1 MTSPR
6 SLALALSFA
15 VAAASA
21 VACDPSER
29 LPARSAKCPPCP
41 PPPEP
46 AYQAVVVG
54 TIGKMHMVE
63 SRYPLSRLG
72 DVLTSFNPELVLV
85 AVRVDAFREN
95 RLEDASFE
103 MTYVTHLARQHG
115 AAVEPVDYFRDQD
128 LGAAPTPVEP
138 WDAAEIAKRETDVLG
153 AAQVYTFENANGP
166 ELLQKVLLANAAN
179 ARYRNGDPVG
189 ARRRGWIEQLTVS
202 AIARHDRP
210 KRVLAFV
217 DVLDRATAGGALAS
231 TGYTAKQPADV
242 IAKSKETMIGDVPPE
257 VLAAY
262 KTQLDHAK
270 ERAEKSTGG
279 EQAFWNEKKQV
290 LSVVVDRRAACCVT
304 QSALGASAK

>member
-1 MTSPR
+1 MNRAR
-6 SLALALSFA
+6 SLAIFGAL
-15 VAAASA
+15 VLCAA
-21 VACDPSER
+21 ACDPSER
-29 LPARSAKCPPCP
+29 LPARNVKCPPCP

-85 AVRVDAFREN
+85 GARVEAFREN

-103 MTYVTHLARQHG
+103 MTYVSHLARQHG
-115 AAVEPVDYFRDQD
+115 ASVEPVDWFRDQD
-128 LGAAPTPVEP
+128 LGAPPAPVEP
-138 WDAAEIAKRETDVLG
+138 WDAAELAKRETDVLG
-153 AAQVYTFENANGP
+153 APQLYTFEQANGP
-166 ELLQKVLLANAAN
+166 ELLQKVLLANAAS
-179 ARYRNGDPVG
+179 ARYRNGDPIS

-217 DVLDRATAGGALAS
+217 DVLDRATVGGALAS
-231 TGYTAKQPADV
+231 TGYTAKSPADV
-242 IAKSKETMIGDVPPE
+242 IAKSKEQMIGDVPPE

-262 KTQLDHAK
+262 KGQLDHVK
-270 ERAEKSTGG
+270 DRIEKTSGAEK
-279 EQAFWNEKKQV
+279 AFWEEKKQV
-290 LSVVVDRRAACCVT
+290 LSVVIDRRASCCVT
-304 QSALGASAK
+304 QSALSPSGK